1 VTAHDNGTPAA
12 PSSPVRVLLVENDPT
27 DAQRIREMLRA
38 RPELPAVLDVVGT
51 VADAVERLASEPAE
65 VVLVDLDLPDGR
77 GPEILD
83 RVLGVTG
90 TAAVVVLTD
99 TDDHQAT
106 EAALEKGAQDLLVK
120 GRHDAEALVR
130 SIRFARGR
138 RACLARVESLV
149 AESRQHQA
157 ELQTIL
163 DGSPLP
169 MILID
174 GERRVRLVNHAARE
188 MIDRDL
194 PLEHTRLGQALGCLL
209 CIKDPDACG
218 RSPECATCTLRLTV
232 ADTLETGR
240 PHRDVEAELPLAG
253 PSARGSSWFRIASS
267 RVTPSD
273 QPMVLVSVEDIT
285 EQRRTGN
292 RVRTL
297 NRLLRTTL
305 EVDDLAARETD
316 PQRLMEEACRAL
328 VESGSFRAAW
338 FTVQDSDGRAHV
350 PAARGVDPDRLQ
362 ASDTGSDPDGDSGCP
377 ASRAIR
383 TGRTVRIDDLATDPD
398 ASAWRDQLLARGL
411 TSCLVIPVPAARS
424 VVGALTVCDPL
435 QWQFEPDVLHL
446 IERLASTVGFALSS
460 LEQEQA
466 RRDAEAELRTSETRY
481 RLLFERNP
489 AGVYRTTVDGRF
501 LAANPALVEMLGFTS
516 EGQLLETP
524 VAQTYTDS
532 SDRDRFLEALLD
544 NGMVENFEVQLQR
557 RDGTSAWALLNA
569 SLIEVD
575 DGVRLIEG
583 TAIDISRR
591 REVEEQL
598 LHSQRLEAVG
608 RLAGGV
614 AHDFNNLLQ
623 AMTTHVRTL
632 GAVRDDAV
640 AFESRLAE
648 IEDLVRRGAQLTR
661 QLVIFARRETTRP
674 EILDLSDVAR
684 SACTLL
690 RRLVRDEVALK
701 LEIGDIDLPVRA
713 DRSEL
718 EQVVLNLTL
727 NAHDAMPD
735 GGRLTVRTTRAEG
748 VARLEVEDSGHGI
761 PDAILD
767 RVFEPFFTT
776 KPASTGTGL
785 GLSVARGIVERAG
798 GQIELAPRAGG
809 GTRASVTLPLS
820 PRPATPGS
828 SDRREQRTTAHD
840 GGHVLLVEDEDG
852 VREGLAEAL
861 RTVGYAVTT
870 ASDLTAARN
879 ALDGGAFD
887 AVLSDMV
894 LPDGSGVELIGH
906 VHATHPG
913 SGCILMSGYA
923 ADAIG
928 TIDTEAGRGTVFLQ
942 KPFGLGRLTDALH
955 EVIARARGRT
965 DGERLA

>member
-1 VTAHDNGTPAA
+1 MTAHDNSTPAA
-12 PSSPVRVLLVENDPT
+12 PSSTVRVLLVEDDPG

-38 RPELPAVLDVVGT
+38 HPELPTVLDVVGS
-51 VADAVERLASEPAE
+51 VADAVEHLASEPAE

-77 GPEILD
+77 GPEVLD
-83 RVLGVTG
+83 RILGVTG
-90 TAAVVVLTD
+90 TAAVVALTD
-99 TDDHQAT
+99 ADDRQVT
-106 EAALEKGAQDLLVK
+106 EATLEKGAQDLLVK
-120 GRHDAEALVR
+120 GRHDADALVR
-130 SIRFARGR
+130 SIRFARRR
-138 RACLARVESLV
+138 RARLARVESLA

-174 GERRVRLVNHAARE
+174 RDRRVRLVNHAARE
-188 MIDRDL
+188 MIDRDVA
-194 PLEHTRLGQALGCLL
+194 PDRTRLGEALGCLL
-209 CIKDPDACG
+209 CINEPEACG
-218 RSPECATCTLRLTV
+218 KSPACATCTLRVTV

-240 PHRDVEAELPLAG
+240 PHREIDAELPFEG

-273 QPMVLVSVEDIT
+273 EPMVLVSLEDIT
-285 EQRRTGN
+285 EERRTGD

-305 EVDDLAARETD
+305 EVDDLAVRETD
-316 PQRLMEEACRAL
+316 PQRLMEEACRVL
-328 VESGSFRAAW
+328 VESGSFQAAW
-338 FTVQDSDGRAHV
+338 FTLQDADERLHT
-350 PAARGVDPDRLQ
+350 PAARGIDPDWLQ
-362 ASDTGSDPDGDSGCP
+362 ARDTRFGPEVDAGWP
-377 ASRAIR
+377 AARAIR
-383 TGRTVRIDDLATDPD
+383 TGHTVRIDDLASDPD
-398 ASAWRDQLLARGL
+398 ASSWRDHLLAEGV
-411 TSCLVIPVPAARS
+411 TSCLAIPLPAAWS
-424 VVGALTVCDPL
+424 VVGALTVCGRG
-435 QWQFEPDVLHL
+435 QRQFEPDAVHL
-446 IERLASTVGFALSS
+446 IERLASTVSFALSS

-466 RRDAEAELRTSETRY
+466 RRDAEADLRTSETRY

-501 LAANPALVEMLGFTS
+501 LAANPALVEMLGFSS
-516 EGQLLETP
+516 EDQLLQTP
-524 VAQTYTDS
+524 VGLTYSDS
-532 SDRDRFLEALLD
+532 SDRERFLETLLAD
-544 NGMVENFEVQLQR
+544 GVVENFEVELRR
-557 RDGTSAWALLNA
+557 RDGTGAWALLNA
-569 SLIEVD
+569 NLIEVD
-575 DGVRLIEG
+575 EGVRLIEG

-623 AMTTHVRTL
+623 AVTTHVRTL
-632 GAVRDDAV
+632 AAVRDDET

-690 RRLVRDEVALK
+690 GRLLRDEVALN
-701 LEIGDIDLPVRA
+701 LEIADTELPVRA

-727 NAHDAMPD
+727 NAQDAMSE
-735 GGRLTVRTTRAEG
+735 GGRLTVRTTQVDGA
-748 VARLEVEDSGHGI
+748 ARLVVEDSGHGI

-798 GQIELAPRAGG
+798 GEIELEPRAGG
-809 GTRASVTLPLS
+809 GTRATVTLPLM
-820 PRPATPGS
+820 PQPAPEETARRPAPRTGS
-828 SDRREQRTTAHD
+828 QD
-840 GGHVLLVEDEDG
+840 GGRVLLVEDEDG

-870 ASDLTAARN
+870 AADLSAARN
-879 ALDGGAFD
+879 ALDGGPFD

-894 LPDGSGVELIGH
+894 LPDGSGVDLIRH
-906 VHATHPG
+906 VHATHPD

-928 TIDTEAGRGTVFLQ
+928 SIDIESGHGTVFLQ
-942 KPFGLGRLTDALH
+942 KPFGLGRLNDALH
-955 EVIARARGRT
+955 EVIARTRGRT
-965 DGERLA
+965 DAERNA

>member
-1 VTAHDNGTPAA
+1 MTPHENSTPSA
-12 PSSPVRVLLVENDPT
+12 PSRPVRVLLVEDDPG
-27 DAQRIREMLRA
+27 DARRIREMLDA
-38 RPELPAVLDVVGT
+38 HPDLQATLHIVGS
-51 VADAVERLASEPAE
+51 VADAVEHLASKPAE
-65 VVLVDLDLPDGR
+65 VVLVDLDLPDGH
-77 GPEILD
+77 GPEVVD
-83 RVLGVTG
+83 RVLGATA
-90 TAAVVVLTD
+90 TAAIVVLAD
-99 TDDHQAT
+99 RDDRQVT
-106 EAALEKGAQDLLVK
+106 EATLGSGAQDLLVK
-120 GRHDAEALVR
+120 GRLDANALVR
-130 SIRFARGR
+130 SIRFARRR
-138 RACLARVESLV
+138 RARLLEVESLV
-149 AESRQHQA
+149 AESRQHQT

-174 GERRVRLVNHAARE
+174 SERRVRLVNRAARE
-188 MIDRDL
+188 MIDRELSPDRTL
-194 PLEHTRLGQALGCLL
+194 LGEALGCLL
-209 CIKDPDACG
+209 CINDPEACG
-218 RSPECATCTLRLTV
+218 HAPACGECTLRVTV

-267 RVTPSD
+267 RVTPAD

-285 EQRRTGN
+285 EQRQTGD

-305 EVDDLAARETD
+305 EVDELAVRETD
-316 PQRLMEEACRAL
+316 PQRLMDEVCRVL
-328 VESGSFRAAW
+328 VESGSFQAAW
-338 FTVQDSDGRAHV
+338 FTLQDAGGVLHV
-350 PAARGVDPDRLQ
+350 PAVQGVDPERVPAL
-362 ASDTGSDPDGDSGCP
+362 DTRSEPDGDPGCP

-383 TGRTVRIDDLATDPD
+383 TGRTVRVDDIATDPD
-398 ASAWRDQLLARGL
+398 ASAWRAELLANDI
-411 TSCLVIPVPAARS
+411 TACLSIPLPAAWS
-424 VVGALTVCDPL
+424 VVGALTVCRPL
-435 QWQFEPDVLHL
+435 QRQFEPDALHL
-446 IERLASTVGFALSS
+446 IERLASTVGFSLSN
-460 LEQEQA
+460 LEKEQA

-501 LAANPALVEMLGFTS
+501 LAANPALVEMLGFGS
-516 EGQLLETP
+516 EDELLMTP
-524 VAQTYTDS
+524 VASIYGNA
-532 SDRDRFLEALLD
+532 SDRENFLEALLAD
-544 NGMVENFEVQLQR
+544 GQVENFEVELR
-557 RDGTSAWALLNA
+557 RHDGTSAWTLLNA
-569 SLIEVD
+569 NLIAVD
-575 DGVRLIEG
+575 DDLRLIEG
-583 TAIDISRR
+583 TAIDISHR

-598 LHSQRLEAVG
+598 MHSQRLEAVG

-632 GAVRDDAV
+632 GAVRDDSV

-674 EILDLSDVAR
+674 EILDLSDVAE

-690 RRLVRDEVALK
+690 RRLMRDEVALT
-701 LEIGDIDLPVRA
+701 LEIADTDLPVQA

-727 NAHDAMPD
+727 NAQDAMPD
-735 GGRLTVRTTRAEG
+735 GGQLTVRTARAEG
-748 VARLEVEDSGHGI
+748 IARLEVEDSGHGI
-761 PDAILD
+761 PEAILD

-798 GQIELAPRAGG
+798 GEIELEPRAGG
-809 GTRASVTLPLS
+809 GTRATVTLPLTS
-820 PRPATPGS
+820 RPAAAES
-828 SDRREQRTTAHD
+828 VQRRAHRTTQPE

-861 RTVGYAVTT
+861 RTVGYTVTT
-870 ASDLTAARN
+870 AADLSAARR
-879 ALDGGAFD
+879 ALDGRAFD

-894 LPDGSGVELIGH
+894 LPDGSGVELIRQ
-906 VHATHPG
+906 VHTTHPG
-913 SGCILMSGYA
+913 SACILMSGYA

-928 TIDTEAGRGTVFLQ
+928 TIDTESGRGTVFLQ

-955 EVIARARGRT
+955 EVIARTRGRS
-965 DGERLA
+965 DGEYHA